1 MTRNT
6 KHSNFNAIMGNLNN
20 LFHFSEEDAEFEK
33 HAMAAKAHAKIRR
46 KVVLVLI
53 IRFKRINLY

>member
-6 KHSNFNAIMGNLNN
+6 KRSNFNTMMGNLNN
-20 LFHFSEEDAEFEK
+20 LFHFSEEDVEFEK

-46 KVVLVLI
+46 RVV
-53 IRFKRINLY
+53 